1 MLQQARFSMA
11 RYSLIAAWPV
21 AKVLLLV
28 AGFAVLMLSSSVAGS
43 FAADRSDTVV
53 VTAGISDSTF
63 AAALGKDAHKLGYA
77 LLELPAPAIE
87 LARQLKAEIENDDT
101 AEDGPHSPPHLDAFS
116 DAVLAAIPS
125 LFTYRH
131 VRVISEEM
139 LPLEMVRRDRQF
151 LGDIAEI
158 SHEFPAGEASA
169 LLSQSLFTGDQ
180 HKLPLSRYFIDAV
193 MGMDPGVP
201 RASQDIVQVALK
213 LESEIPVDLSFGG
226 GDGGRLA
233 QLLTR
238 DELSILHIDTHGGP
252 DGRTILVSRAGTMLG
267 SDELPASVRVPVVL
281 LFGCQGVANRRS
293 FGSVLRARGA
303 QAVISSLA
311 TFKSYG
317 LTGDAARERLIY
329 EAFFAALKS
338 GDTIGKALVA
348 LRQTARREGRSG
360 PQGATLTR
368 LMFVLVGRDDLA
380 FAWGRQP

>member
-1 MLQQARFSMA
+1 MLQQARFGMA
-11 RYSLIAAWPV
+11 RHNFLASRAGG
-21 AKVLLLV
+21 KVLHWV
-28 AGFAVLMLSSSVAGS
+28 AGFGVFILLSCVESS

-53 VTAGISDSTF
+53 VTAGVSDSTF
-63 AAALGKDAHKLGYA
+63 AAELGKEARKLGFA
-77 LLELPAPAIE
+77 LLELPARVIE
-87 LARQLKAEIENDDT
+87 LARQLKVEIENDDT
-101 AEDGPHSPPHLDAFS
+101 AEDGHRSPPHLNAFS
-116 DAVLAAIPS
+116 DAVLAVIPD

-139 LPLEMVRRDRQF
+139 LPLEMVRREKAF
-151 LGDIAEI
+151 LGDVAEI
-158 SHEFPAGEASA
+158 SHELPAGEAS
-169 LLSQSLFTGDQ
+169 SQLARRA

-193 MGMDPGVP
+193 MGMEAGVP
-201 RASQDIVQVALK
+201 RASQDIVQMALK

-226 GDGGRLA
+226 GDSGRLA

-238 DELSILHIDTHGGP
+238 ADLSILHIDTHGGP

-267 SDELPASVRVPVVL
+267 SDEIPASVRVPVVL
-281 LFGCQGVANRRS
+281 LFGCQGVANRHS
-293 FGSVLRARGA
+293 FGTVLRARGA
-303 QAVISSLA
+303 EAVISSLA
-311 TFKSYG
+311 TFRSYG

-368 LMFVLVGRDDLA
+368 LMFVLVGRDDLM
-380 FAWGRQP
+380 FAWGKQP